1 MERPIPPPGYKLVK
15 GKDIKDCVPEG
26 ALFWINRWVAST
38 RIGRKPME
46 WALGEFYAIP
56 SSPESITDEAKT
68 IVEGDRAADYGNV
81 KIAVLRKLGH

>member
-1 MERPIPPPGYKLVK
+1 
-15 GKDIKDCVPEG
+15 
-26 ALFWINRWVAST
+26 
-38 RIGRKPME
+38 ME